1 MLIFIKLAFIH
12 FRALNNIGIDDV
24 KSYKYGNWFG
34 NSSLDGMTIFTS
46 VTYNLSDLIETLT
59 FKYENEETL
68 TFTKTNFHALKP
80 RTIGDINFGR
90 CFEANL
96 VNDGQFM
103 PSVQFTVKKSIYIYV
118 NIPFHYYTLS
128 RSKLQVNVNEYL
140 YLDINYEIM
149 NDNNGKSC
157 RKYSDVQYL
166 NSYDWCV
173 SADVERR
180 IKLDFNCTIPFL
192 VTIEQKND
200 SIICKGETAQ
210 KALNYFQTRQ
220 TECLDSCHNMITGFG
235 FPFITRQNNSGTGFG
250 RLYFKKIVKETEDFV
265 SYDFLRFLIILW
277 NFIIYFIYFIVCA
290 QKLVDTLAFLSDFH
304 FLILQ

>member
-118 NIPFHYYTLS
+118 KSFCLYSVLIKNILLMSFGDS
-128 RSKLQVNVNEYL
+128 
-140 YLDINYEIM
+140 LD
-149 NDNNGKSC
+149 
-157 RKYSDVQYL
+157 V
-166 NSYDWCV
+166 
-173 SADVERR
+173 
-180 IKLDFNCTIPFL
+180 P
-192 VTIEQKND
+192 
-200 SIICKGETAQ
+200 
-210 KALNYFQTRQ
+210 
-220 TECLDSCHNMITGFG
+220 
-235 FPFITRQNNSGTGFG
+235 
-250 RLYFKKIVKETEDFV
+250 
-265 SYDFLRFLIILW
+265 
-277 NFIIYFIYFIVCA
+277 
-290 QKLVDTLAFLSDFH
+290 
-304 FLILQ
+304 